1 MDEQSGRLEFLE
13 EVTSDLLARGIFSER
28 GLCSALDSAVRDR
41 RSKVRFFPLLQES
54 RRLILSLILIF
65 R

>member
-1 MDEQSGRLEFLE
+1 MDEQSDRLEFLE

-28 GLCSALDSAVRDR
+28 GLRSALDSAVRNR
-41 RSKVRFFPLLQES
+41 RGKVRFFSLLQVS
-54 RRLILSLILIF
+54 KQLIQMLILIF

>member
-41 RSKVRFFPLLQES
+41 
-54 RRLILSLILIF
+54 SLP
-65 R
+65 